1 MTVADFREYLEG
13 YKPTDHILIDV
24 HDTVLYE
31 DLYDFDFDAVR
42 MDMGTDGPVM
52 HELRLNV
59 FNHNPRD
66 EASKNRLAHKNV
78 EWNTQENYNRLL
90 ANKVGAGSFECAL
103 IECFFKADNNNKVA
117 LVKAFPSYFIPKA
130 QFS

>member
-13 YKPTDHILIDV
+13 YKPTDHLQIHV

-31 DLYDFDFDAVR
+31 DLYDFDFDAIE
-42 MDMGTDGPVM
+42 MDEGNYQ
-52 HELRLNV
+52 LQLNV

-66 EASKNRLAHKNV
+66 EGSKNRLAHKNV

-90 ANKVGAGSFECAL
+90 SNKVGAGSFELSL

-117 LVKAFPSYFIPKA
+117 LVKAFPSYFIPKP
-130 QFS
+130 QSK